1 MNQDKNIYQKIFMAR
16 KFIAN
21 QPIKKKGY
29 NKFSDYHYYKP
40 DQVDEL
46 ALLAFD
52 HTQMDAH
59 FQLLKDELGVYGHLT
74 VINLENLQE
83 KVEYI
88 FRTDIP
94 SIKATNITQQYGGA
108 VTTTKRYLLQNLLSI
123 FDADLDFDDPHSPI
137 APTNPKNL
145 KQENQPQPTLPS
157 NAYIAALNN
166 NEASNGNGNGNNF
179 ISELQRKRLFAIA
192 NKHRVSN
199 EQVKILLIENGIS
212 STNEILKSRYEEII
226 KKIEVL

>member
-1 MNQDKNIYQKIFMAR
+1 MNQDKNIYQKIFTAR

-29 NKFSDYHYYKP
+29 NKFSDYYYYKP

-46 ALLAFD
+46 ALLAFEN
-52 HTQMDAH
+52 TQIDAH

-74 VINLENLQE
+74 VINLENPQE
-83 KVEYI
+83 TVEYV

-145 KQENQPQPTLPS
+145 KQEVQNQPTLPS
-157 NAYIAALNN
+157 NVVTATVN
-166 NEASNGNGNGNNF
+166 SNGNNF
-179 ISELQRKRLFAIA
+179 ISEAQRKRLFAIA
-192 NKHRVSN
+192 SNCQVSN
-199 EQVKILLIENGIS
+199 EQIKILLLENGIS
-212 STNEILKSRYEEII
+212 STNEILKSNYEEII
-226 KKIEVL
+226 NKIQNL